1 MLGFRADVQGHRVV
15 GHGRA
20 STSERYLASMSQI
33 GDQIHTYIDAEDA
46 VRLVSKYYSGVYTG
60 SRFDTADQLKSPDP
74 NRFTAHDV
82 AAVATLSVP
91 LPGSAV
97 VGLLVREERLA
108 ELLAEVPTDLDLVEA
123 DEKVIGA
130 VFAVQDE
137 LDNIDGIAHVTRSK
151 LLAHKRPRLVP
162 IRDQYVL
169 TALIGRAYGPL
180 TLPLRKALMAD
191 SSITDRLNEVRRM
204 ADIPAPISTLRMLDV
219 VVWMATHGDS
229 QVIPDVEGAANS

>member
-1 MLGFRADVQGHRVV
+1 MSD
-15 GHGRA
+15 
-20 STSERYLASMSQI
+20 RYRASMSQI
-33 GDQIHTYIDAEDA
+33 GNQIHAYIDSEDA
-46 VRLVSKYYSGVYTG
+46 VRLVGKYYSGVYTG

-74 NRFTAHDV
+74 NCFTAHDV

-97 VGLLVREERLA
+97 VGLLDREERLA
-108 ELLAEVPTDLDLVEA
+108 ELLAEVPTDIDLAEA
-123 DEKVIGA
+123 DEDIIDA
-130 VFAVQDE
+130 IFAIQDE

-180 TLPLRKALMAD
+180 TLPLRKTLKAD
-191 SSITDRLNEVRRM
+191 SSITDRLNEVQRH
-204 ADIPAPISTLRMLDV
+204 ADVPTPISTLRTLDV
-219 VVWMATHGDS
+219 VVWMATHGDG
-229 QVIPDVEGAANS
+229 QVTSDVGGAANS